1 MSRGATGL
9 YEISTLSNEIDNAL
23 SNAQMGQEINKL
35 QTEEHMTQKD
45 IEAKTELEKIEK
57 ETTGSINKLTKM
69 FTPLKELAGLIHPS
83 LKAVMAGLESH
94 EIRGHYKDA
103 MSKLPE
109 WMDKSYLA
117 PLLEA
122 SKERYASLKK
132 ATDPGKELISEL
144 IKGEMKKDETYKVK
158 SGTGRFKTEMKWG
171 DMDIKQKLSTYN
183 PFRKEVWH
191 EYKSLD
197 DTPFALQPEELIKS
211 LQQTTSL
218 FGGNYKQEDMDN
230 LFALYNLTQGK
241 DEG

>member
-1 MSRGATGL
+1 
-9 YEISTLSNEIDNAL
+9 
-23 SNAQMGQEINKL
+23 
-35 QTEEHMTQKD
+35 
-45 IEAKTELEKIEK
+45 
-57 ETTGSINKLTKM
+57 
-69 FTPLKELAGLIHPS
+69 
-83 LKAVMAGLESH
+83 
-94 EIRGHYKDA
+94 
-103 MSKLPE
+103 
-109 WMDKSYLA
+109 
-117 PLLEA
+117 
-122 SKERYASLKK
+122 
-132 ATDPGKELISEL
+132 
-144 IKGEMKKDETYKVK
+144 
-158 SGTGRFKTEMKWG
+158 MKWG